1 MKLPAD
7 PHKPVQIRVSEGND
21 RVPGKSGWYAYY
33 IHGSIL
39 SVIDSCRLLL
49 HGVYRTSM
57 FRGAASGLLAAAP
70 KAPSRTA
77 GHGFSVRLLS
87 VRCMGIRFG
96 LRGAVHEASAGN
108 RRKGFPGG
116 LGAVRMMVVR
126 FGLWGAIYEALLRI
140 AGNGLRLRLSPF
152 PQFVRPRINC
162 ACFWEV

>member
-7 PHKPVQIRVSEGND
+7 PHKPVQIRVSEENN

-39 SVIDSCRLLL
+39 SVIDSCRLPP

-57 FRGAASGLLAAAP
+57 LRGSASGLLAATP

-96 LRGAVHEASAGN
+96 LRDAA
-108 RRKGFPGG
+108 
-116 LGAVRMMVVR
+116 
-126 FGLWGAIYEALLRI
+126 LRI
-140 AGNGLRLRLSPF
+140 AGNGFRLRLSPF
-152 PQFVRPRINC
+152 RQSVKPRMNC
-162 ACFWEV
+162 AFGREYQYVR